1 MLSNTIAPLDLDRK
15 TIISNS
21 SSMMAF
27 TPPNK
32 PALTGNKLNISPIVS
47 SSSSTSISS
56 ISSSSSSISSKK
68 RPRTSLA
75 TANILKNIHP
85 SDYARAAF
93 KANGFGDFESIVK
106 DSEARFV
113 PPTAA
118 MLAAYGTEILMA
130 VRNNNLER
138 AKELYA
144 EGAFQHG
151 CNACNRFGE
160 SILHIACRRGHLGM
174 VKFLIDEV
182 GLSCTTIRDDYH
194 RTPLHDAFWTSK
206 ASPETVEYLMKQPHV
221 IGLLLCKDKR
231 GFTPLDY
238 SRGEDR
244 GRWLRFLW
252 ERRADLRPMKESLTT
267 TTDNNVISLADYAKE
282 EACKDS
288 YDTATK
294 RQRILG

>member
-1 MLSNTIAPLDLDRK
+1 MLSNTIVPLDLNRK
-15 TIISNS
+15 TIISSNNSMIAFTFPNS
-21 SSMMAF
+21 SATVNES
-27 TPPNK
+27 
-32 PALTGNKLNISPIVS
+32 ALTGHKLNISTIVS
-47 SSSSTSISS
+47 TSSSTSS
-56 ISSSSSSISSKK
+56 SSKK
-68 RPRTSLA
+68 RPRTSLD
-75 TANILKNIHP
+75 TANILRNIHP

-93 KANGFGDFESIVK
+93 KANGFGDFESIVE
-106 DSEARFV
+106 DSEARFL

-118 MLAAYGTEILMA
+118 MLAAYGTEILNA

-174 VKFLIDEV
+174 VRFLIEEV

-206 ASPETVEYLMKQPHV
+206 ASPETVEYLLKQPHV
-221 IGLLLCKDKR
+221 TGLLLCKDKR

-252 ERRADLRPMKESLTT
+252 ERRADLRPTKEVDVEECSESIPTT
-267 TTDNNVISLADYAKE
+267 TTATNNDVISLADYAKE
-282 EACKDS
+282 EA
-288 YDTATK
+288 
-294 RQRILG
+294 

>member
-1 MLSNTIAPLDLDRK
+1 M
-15 TIISNS
+15 
-21 SSMMAF
+21 
-27 TPPNK
+27 
-32 PALTGNKLNISPIVS
+32 GVS
-47 SSSSTSISS
+47 TSSSTSS
-56 ISSSSSSISSKK
+56 ISISKK

-75 TANILKNIHP
+75 TANILRNIHP

-93 KANGFGDFESIVK
+93 KANGFGDFASIVEE
-106 DSEARFV
+106 SEARFL

-118 MLAAYGTEILMA
+118 MLAAYGTEILNA

-138 AKELYA
+138 AKELFA

-206 ASPETVEYLMKQPHV
+206 ASPETVEFLLQQPHV
-221 IGLLLCKDKR
+221 TGLLLCKDKR

-252 ERRADLRPMKESLTT
+252 ERRADLRPTKEVVEDCSERLIITAS
-267 TTDNNVISLADYAKE
+267 TDNNVISLADYAKE
-282 EACKDS
+282 EACKDF
-288 YDTATK
+288 YETAPK
-294 RQRILG
+294 RQRIVG